1 MPALIILHVC
11 VHQNYLHHS
20 QCKMTQKGISSWTNK
35 GTLHSHGPVSIQI
48 SLWKPSY
55 FHLETASTH
64 HQTTSR
70 LTVYVHTPMPFLQ
83 NWKGSKYWD
92 HNCDSVNILAP
103 KQKLSFLL
111 ETEWIN
117 IPYLQWRR
125 VLLIADV
132 VHETA
137 SSPGT
142 FWDSIGHFRKY
153 HNILCLSPQILHKH
167 CFQFLLGLTMIP
179 RENKNNAYAKFGV
192 TNKEYYGI
200 LRNGLYQQ
208 Y

>member
-1 MPALIILHVC
+1 
-11 VHQNYLHHS
+11 
-20 QCKMTQKGISSWTNK
+20 MTQKSINSWTNK
-35 GTLHSHGPVSIQI
+35 GTLHSHGPVSIQVC
-48 SLWKPSY
+48 LWKPSY

-64 HQTTSR
+64 HQTTSW
-70 LTVYVHTPMPFLQ
+70 LTVYLHTPMPFLQ

-92 HNCDSVNILAP
+92 HNCDSVNILAL

-117 IPYLQWRR
+117 ISYLQWR

-142 FWDSIGHFRKY
+142 FWDSIGHFGKY
-153 HNILCLSPQILHKH
+153 HKILCLSPHKH
-167 CFQFLLGLTMIP
+167 CFQFLLGFTMIP
-179 RENKNNAYAKFGV
+179 RENKNNAYAKFEGDNQRV
-192 TNKEYYGI
+192 
-200 LRNGLYQQ
+200 LRYFAKWPISTVLNSWPKLST
-208 Y
+208 